1 VGGHAHRYE
10 QARQVALGDGVQ
22 GWRYG
27 LGVLAARG
35 VAAWMAT
42 WAALT
47 STTAPDPSGTSVQ
60 AEPPSAAERQKGG
73 AWSTGSA
80 CTPFPTPA
88 AEAVVPVLV
97 VAVLARMTLAH
108 ARNPIRQKGTL
119 PVSIQPVHA
128 GEQKVTAAR
137 LARDAYLCIRQ
148 STLYQVANN
157 TESTLR
163 QYDLKGRAV
172 ALGWPGLAPRTGST

>member
-1 VGGHAHRYE
+1 MHAHRYE
-10 QARQVALGDGVQ
+10 QARQVALGGGVQ

-60 AEPPSAAERQKGG
+60 AEPPSATEPQEGG
-73 AWSTGSA
+73 AGSTGPA

-88 AEAVVPVLV
+88 ADAV
-97 VAVLARMTLAH
+97 VAVLAQMTLAH
-108 ARNPIRQKGTL
+108 ARNPIQQEG
-119 PVSIQPVHA
+119 PSP
-128 GEQKVTAAR
+128 
-137 LARDAYLCIRQ
+137 
-148 STLYQVANN
+148 
-157 TESTLR
+157 
-163 QYDLKGRAV
+163 
-172 ALGWPGLAPRTGST
+172 